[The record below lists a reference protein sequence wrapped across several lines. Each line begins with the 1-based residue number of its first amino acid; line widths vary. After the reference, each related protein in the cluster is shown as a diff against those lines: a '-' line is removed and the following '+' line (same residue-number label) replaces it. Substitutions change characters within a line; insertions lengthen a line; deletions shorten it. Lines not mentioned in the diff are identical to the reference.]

1 MRRDADALRAG
12 RRPALLP
19 GPAVRAAADAA
30 LALWRHGGKHG
41 HDGAVCGD
49 GVGGQRADRRQD
61 RLRLRGGIALAHPDH
76 PSRHAQDDVAGRRC
90 CRLQAARRQGQARG
104 ARRPLPG
111 RPRQRGGLLRRLV
124 PLVLRLQPGDALA
137 ARRAGRR
144 PALQAGPL
152 GGRRRHRLLRVG
164 RFLQLHPRAQDDAP
178 DVSRDHHVQGG
189 DRPDHRQGRRHRPL
203 HPRPRYPH
211 PHQRAAGV
219 HVHGRLEVPRGA
231 HGLSG
236 RARRC
241 GGRTKAEGGGGRR
254 RPAGGGPLAAG
265 GWRPA
270 LHSPPLPPSLC
281 ATTRR
286 WSVSLDGIV
295 CLARFLFDGAAVRAK
310 SLTLYCR
317 VSMCAREGW
326 YMCNVAG
333 HLAGRAA
340 CTRCGGCGR

>member
-1 MRRDADALRAG
+1 MI
-12 RRPALLP
+12 
-19 GPAVRAAADAA
+19 AAIGTRVLTNA
-30 LALWRHGGKHG
+30 
-41 HDGAVCGD
+41 
-49 GVGGQRADRRQD
+49 
-61 RLRLRGGIALAHPDH
+61 
-76 PSRHAQDDVAGRRC
+76 
-90 CRLQAARRQGQARG
+90 LQASLGYLSAHLGYSYHLGYSSAT
-104 ARRPLPG
+104 A
-111 RPRQRGGLLRRLV
+111 
-124 PLVLRLQPGDALA
+124 RLQPGY
-137 ARRAGRR
+137 RGRGSCSR
-144 PALQAGPL
+144 SCGSTSRPRSPEGPALCRSPCL
-152 GGRRRHRLLRVG
+152 
-164 RFLQLHPRAQDDAP
+164 PP
-178 DVSRDHHVQGG
+178 
-189 DRPDHRQGRRHRPL
+189 
-203 HPRPRYPH
+203 
-211 PHQRAAGV
+211 GV

-270 LHSPPLPPSLC
+270 LHSPPLPPSLY